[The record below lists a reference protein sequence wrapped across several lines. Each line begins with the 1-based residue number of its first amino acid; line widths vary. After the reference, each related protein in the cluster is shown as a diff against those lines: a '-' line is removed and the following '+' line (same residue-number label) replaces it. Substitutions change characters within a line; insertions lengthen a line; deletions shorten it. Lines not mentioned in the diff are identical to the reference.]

1 MLSVSAAPPISIRKL
16 ATLNHVTATAV
27 VLATIA
33 IGMLLSTQALAD
45 SDALASETVS
55 FASADGAHVLD
66 MTAANLHRVFE
77 IFQPAVDSSSTIT
90 SPKVVSGSSSQPRV
104 QVSIRACVFVICK
117 TVDLDTDISIGNVA
131 GSSMKNLLL
140 KADLRRSTDLLSN
153 NFDSLDVQIWLN
165 PAANASRGSG
175 SSRFT
180 LKVVATAH
188 HASGYSAGPVSSTAL
203 KMLKLQATPMIQALN
218 QALIENGARDLA
230 F

>member
-1 MLSVSAAPPISIRKL
+1 MLSVLASPLISIGNLTIFTRAAL
-16 ATLNHVTATAV
+16 A
-27 VLATIA
+27 IS
-33 IGMLLSTQALAD
+33 IGMIFSIQAFAD
-45 SDALASETVS
+45 SDALASETLS

-77 IFQPAVDSSSTIT
+77 LFQPAVDSSSSIT

-104 QVSIRACVFVICK
+104 QVSIRACVFIICK
-117 TVDLDTDISIGNVA
+117 TVDLDTDVSIGNVA
-131 GSSMKNLLL
+131 GSSMKSLLL
-140 KADLRRSTDLLSN
+140 RADLRRSTDLLSN

-165 PAANASRGSG
+165 PATNASTGSG

-188 HASGYSAGPVSSTAL
+188 HAPGYSAGPISSTSL
-203 KMLKLQATPMIQALN
+203 KMLKLQASPMIQALN

-230 F
+230 L